1 MTKNSAGFTLIE
13 LMIVVVVVAVLAAV
27 ALPSYSQYIRKAHR
41 AQAQG
46 FMLAIAN
53 KEEQFILDQ
62 RAYTAVTAGF
72 SSGSNV
78 LALQQPSETVDNYD
92 FVVVITGNDCSGTA
106 LVTPSYVITATA
118 KNAQLVDGNLC
129 LDKIGNRTPLDKWK

>member
-1 MTKNSAGFTLIE
+1 MKKDSGGFTLIE
-13 LMIVVVVVAVLAAV
+13 LMIVVVIVAVLAAV
-27 ALPSYSQYIRKAHR
+27 ALPGYSQYMRKAHR

-62 RAYTAVTAGF
+62 RAYTTTIG
-72 SSGSNV
+72 SGG
-78 LALQQPSETVDNYD
+78 LGLTQPEETVGKYTFAVGIAATDA
-92 FVVVITGNDCSGTA
+92 DCSGTA
-106 LVTPSYVITATA
+106 LVPPSYVITATA
-118 KNAQLVDGNLC
+118 TNSQLVDGNLC